1 LPLKVTKTSKFS
13 ELCSFYGAICIVFS
27 SKKQDFVAVFGIAPD
42 KLPHIFEKF
51 YRVPIGNVYDIKG
64 YGLGLFYVKTMVEKH
79 GWRVQEESQSGEGAL
94 FPITL

>member
-1 LPLKVTKTSKFS
+1 
-13 ELCSFYGAICIVFS
+13 
-27 SKKQDFVAVFGIAPD
+27 
-42 KLPHIFEKF
+42 
-51 YRVPIGNVYDIKG
+51 VPIGNVYDIKG